1 MISIAEFKKRRKR
14 LQQKLP
20 QDAIAVIPGASEQIR
35 NDDVHYPFRQN
46 SNFLYLTGFSEPDA
60 VLVITG
66 GDEGEVMLFCQP
78 FCLDKE
84 IWTGPVLGPQGASDT
99 LGVDQAFSM
108 EDFFPKLQLLLQD
121 KTSVYYPFLQQG
133 AWEKTL
139 FQAWKQARSHR
150 RASQGQPAQFVD
162 LTPMIAEDR
171 LIKSTAELTCMQT
184 AIDAS
189 IEAHLAVMRSVH
201 TCEYEYQVLAILQA
215 HLAQQGLTEYAYAPI
230 VASGP
235 NACILHYTHYQ
246 RRMDKSELLLLDAG
260 GEYLG
265 YAADITR
272 TYPIGGYWTGEQ
284 QRIYDLV
291 LYAQLQAIAAIR
303 PGIPWTAIQAK
314 VVEVVTQ
321 GLLDLGLLQGNLSGL
336 IEQAAYKQFYMHS
349 SGHWLGLDVHD
360 AGPYQ
365 RNQQP
370 IVLEAGMVLTVEP
383 GIYISPRLNHVDP
396 RWLGIGVRIEDDVLV
411 TAHGSHV
418 LSGRLPKHLDEI
430 KAVMTYA

>member
-1 MISIAEFKKRRKR
+1 MISIAEFKKRRQFIQK
-14 LQQKLP
+14 KLP
-20 QDAIAVIPGASEQIR
+20 QDAIAIIPGAAEQIR
-35 NDDVHYPFRQN
+35 NHDVHYPFRQN
-46 SNFLYLTGFSEPDA
+46 SDFLYLTGFSEPDA

-66 GDEGEVMLFCQP
+66 GDKGEEILFCQP
-78 FCLDKE
+78 LCPDKE
-84 IWTGPVLGPQGASDT
+84 TWTGPLLGPEAALDT
-99 LGVDQAFSM
+99 LGVDKTYSM
-108 EDFFPKLQLLLQD
+108 ADFVPQLQSLFEG
-121 KTSVYYPFLQQG
+121 KNAIYYPFLQQG

-139 FQAWKQARSHR
+139 FQAWKQARGHR
-150 RASQGQPAQFVD
+150 RESQGNGSQFVD
-162 LTPMIAEDR
+162 LAPMIAQFR
-171 LIKSTAELTCMQT
+171 LIKSVDELACIQT

-189 IEAHLAVMRSVH
+189 VEAHLAVMRSVH
-201 TCEYEYQVLAILQA
+201 NCEYEYQVLAIFQA
-215 HLAQQGLTEYAYAPI
+215 HLCQQGLTEYAYSPI

-246 RRMDKSELLLLDAG
+246 RRMNKNELLLLDAG

-272 TYPIGGYWTGEQ
+272 TYPVGGYWTAAQ

-291 LYAQLQAIAAIR
+291 LYAQLQAIAMIR
-303 PGIPWTAIQAK
+303 PGIAWTAIQAK
-314 VVEVVTQ
+314 VVEVMTQ
-321 GLLDLGLLQGNLSGL
+321 GLVDLGLLHGSLSGL
-336 IEQAAYKQFYMHS
+336 IEQGAYKKFYMHG

-365 RNQQP
+365 QDKHS
-370 IVLEAGMVLTVEP
+370 ILLEPGMVLTVEP
-383 GIYISPRLNHVDP
+383 GLYISPRLNQVDE

-418 LSGRLPKHLDEI
+418 LSGRLPKHQDEI